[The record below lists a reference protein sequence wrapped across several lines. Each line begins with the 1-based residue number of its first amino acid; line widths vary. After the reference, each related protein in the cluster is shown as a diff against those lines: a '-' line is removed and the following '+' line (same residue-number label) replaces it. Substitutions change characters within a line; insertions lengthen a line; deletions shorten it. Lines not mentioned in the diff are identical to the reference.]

1 MKHTH
6 VPGSGQS
13 AFHAFSPPD
22 PDSNLM
28 RLLFILSHFTDEETE
43 TCGGE
48 LIRLTPSH
56 SWLVA
61 RRRCEQRCSDPGQ
74 QAWVH
79 HQALLLPFEGL
90 DGGEAYKLCPMMLS

>member
-1 MKHTH
+1 MI
-6 VPGSGQS
+6 P
-13 AFHAFSPPD
+13 
-22 PDSNLM
+22 
-28 RLLFILSHFTDEETE
+28 
-43 TCGGE
+43 
-48 LIRLTPSH
+48 LTPSH

-90 DGGEAYKLCPMMLS
+90 DGGETYKLFTMMRS

>member
-1 MKHTH
+1 MI
-6 VPGSGQS
+6 P
-13 AFHAFSPPD
+13 
-22 PDSNLM
+22 
-28 RLLFILSHFTDEETE
+28 
-43 TCGGE
+43 
-48 LIRLTPSH
+48 LTPSH

-90 DGGEAYKLCPMMLS
+90 DGGEAYKLFTMMRS